1 MALLQLKDL
10 TVRFGGLTAVQD
22 VNCSVDARQIFSIIG
37 PNGAGKT
44 TVFNAIT
51 GIYDPTGGTVE
62 FHGQPLA
69 RRMNWKVVAACA
81 AIGLVTGLAAALLSL
96 DVNALWRA
104 TIKRNYAGPGEPFSY
119 SAAWDDTW
127 NYWRGRLALERMR
140 GNRWAVR
147 TADGR
152 RTLGYAASLEEA
164 RQMRGRFETLIVRAV
179 SPYALDKRDGKWV
192 LRDFE
197 DTEDLAI
204 YDSEGEAR
212 VTLDKYAAI
221 SRDAIVRRRRALV
234 ALVLGIV
241 IGSAGTWSVW
251 NRARRTPEVISRA
264 GIARTFQNIRLFQNM
279 TVLDNVLVAMDRR
292 LRGGVVRMALQTPEI
307 KRQEQKIRTRA
318 RELLSFVGL
327 AGKENLRAKNLPYG
341 DQRRLEI
348 ARALATEPQLILLD
362 EPAAGMNPAESVEL
376 NRLIEQI
383 RARGAS
389 VLLIE
394 HHMKVVM
401 GISDRIAVLEYGI
414 KIAEG
419 TPDEVRN
426 DPKVIRAYLGSEEVS

>member
-1 MALLQLKDL
+1 MALLNLKSL

-22 VNCSVDARQIFSIIG
+22 VNCAVDARQIFSIIG

-51 GIYDPTGGTVE
+51 GIYEPTSGSIE
-62 FHGQPLA
+62 FQGRSLA
-69 RRMNWKVVAACA
+69 RPMTWKVVAACA
-81 AIGLVTGLAAALLSL
+81 LVGFITGLTAALVSL

-119 SAAWDDTW
+119 PAAWNDAW

-147 TADGR
+147 TADAR
-152 RTLGYAASLEEA
+152 RTLGFSPSLEEA
-164 RQMRGRFETLIVRAV
+164 RQMRGRFESLIVRAA
-179 SPYALDKRDGKWV
+179 SPDALVKRDGKWV
-192 LRDFE
+192 IRNAD
-197 DTEDLAI
+197 DTSDLAVLE
-204 YDSEGEAR
+204 SEEEGRAAF
-212 VTLDKYAAI
+212 DKYAAI
-221 SRDAIVRRRRALV
+221 ASESIARRRRALV

-251 NRARRTPEVISRA
+251 SRARRTPEVISRA

-279 TVLDNVLVAMDRR
+279 TVLDNVLVALDRR
-292 LRGGVVRMALQTPEI
+292 LRGGVIRMALQLPGM
-307 KRQEQKIRTRA
+307 KRQEQAARERG
-318 RELLSFVGL
+318 RELLSFIGL
-327 AGKENLRAKNLPYG
+327 AGKETLRAKNLPYG

-401 GISDRIAVLEYGI
+401 EISDRIAVLEYGV

-419 TPDEVRN
+419 TPEQVRS
-426 DPKVIRAYLGSEEVS
+426 DPKVIRAYLGDEEIT